1 MGKALSAV
9 YRSWPISLKT
19 CRTFCPAHLKD
30 SKNLFD
36 SDSFRIYIKI
46 VNVEEVIMKRKQ
58 TNPFPFRTD
67 SDDMEWLKEK
77 GARDCRSMNG
87 VLRQLV
93 KEARANDQ
101 QKPA

>member
-1 MGKALSAV
+1 
-9 YRSWPISLKT
+9 
-19 CRTFCPAHLKD
+19 
-30 SKNLFD
+30 
-36 SDSFRIYIKI
+36 
-46 VNVEEVIMKRKQ
+46 MKRKQ

>member
-1 MGKALSAV
+1 
-9 YRSWPISLKT
+9 
-19 CRTFCPAHLKD
+19 
-30 SKNLFD
+30 
-36 SDSFRIYIKI
+36 
-46 VNVEEVIMKRKQ
+46 MKRKQ

-77 GARDCRSMNG
+77 GVRDCRSMNS